1 MSERPQSVIALQGL
15 DLKLKML
22 APTNLLPQGLKKQDL
37 TQIQVICSKTE
48 TLWFPIRAKNEIRL
62 VVVGRGGGGGGC
74 RVLRCRPLCSSL
86 PFRLSNPC
94 YLISIE
100 LCFKIKL
107 HSLVFLG
114 FLCFYYFN
122 I

>member
-62 VVVGRGGGGGGC
+62 VVVGRGGGGFAGFY
-74 RVLRCRPLCSSL
+74 VAAPSAHLSL
-86 PFRLSNPC
+86 SA
-94 YLISIE
+94 
-100 LCFKIKL
+100 
-107 HSLVFLG
+107 FLTPVT
-114 FLCFYYFN
+114 L
-122 I
+122 

>member
-62 VVVGRGGGGGGC
+62 VVVGRGGGLQGST
-74 RVLRCRPLCSSL
+74 LPPPL
-86 PFRLSNPC
+86 
-94 YLISIE
+94 LISP
-100 LCFKIKL
+100 FPP
-107 HSLVFLG
+107 F
-114 FLCFYYFN
+114 
-122 I
+122 

>member
-62 VVVGRGGGGGGC
+62 VVVGRGGGGVAGFY
-74 RVLRCRPLCSSL
+74 VAAPSAHLSL
-86 PFRLSNPC
+86 SA
-94 YLISIE
+94 
-100 LCFKIKL
+100 
-107 HSLVFLG
+107 FLTPVT
-114 FLCFYYFN
+114 L
-122 I
+122 